1 MTLATMTLLDLVF
14 IVLLDAV
21 VVRPIARRLRRRSG
35 ARRLGQL
42 PIGMAAVDQHQP
54 PVEFELPPLIRRWF
68 EVNRS
73 ASRIEEEVAAAAETS
88 RHTRLRQLGEA
99 GTYRVHN
106 CGRILHVD
114 YDRGELIVE
123 RDVRHR

>member
-1 MTLATMTLLDLVF
+1 MTLATMILLDLVF
-14 IVLLDAV
+14 IALLDAV

-42 PIGMAAVDQHQP
+42 PIGMAAV
-54 PVEFELPPLIRRWF
+54 
-68 EVNRS
+68 NRS
-73 ASRIEEEVAAAAETS
+73 APRIEEEVAAAAEAS

-123 RDVRHR
+123 RDGRHR